1 MSLDLNRLS
10 VRAFLVLLTC
20 EVLLVLSDAAI
31 SYARLISNR
40 AIGRLFNITR
50 EDSIPNW
57 FASMQF
63 LLIALVLWVIYLRVR
78 ELDTAKWKAR
88 GWAFLAG
95 VFLFLSIDDGS
106 KLHERVGTWFHAS
119 AHAGDSVAGMLME
132 KHPSYSWHVVLGPIF
147 AVIGL
152 FLLVFAW
159 RAFRSP
165 LPKVLFVTGLSLLG
179 LAQGMDFLEG
189 IEAVVEYVAR
199 ALSVSNYAVHHF
211 SKSGEE
217 FLEMLGQT
225 LLLVAFL
232 RHLGEIADGWR
243 IEFRRPA

>member
-1 MSLDLNRLS
+1 MTIDLNRLS
-10 VRAFLVLLTC
+10 VRAFFVLVTC
-20 EVLLVLSDAAI
+20 QVLLVVLDAAI
-31 SYARLISNR
+31 SYGELVSNR

-63 LLIALVLWVIYLRVR
+63 LLIALVLWVIFLRVR
-78 ELDTAKWKAR
+78 ALDGAQWQAR
-88 GWAFLAG
+88 GWGFLSG

-106 KLHERVGTWFHAS
+106 KLHERVGTWFK
-119 AHAGDSVAGMLME
+119 AGDFVDGYL
-132 KHPSYSWHVVLGPIF
+132 SYSWHIVLGPIF
-147 AVIGL
+147 AAIGL
-152 FLLVFAW
+152 FLLLFAW

-165 LPKVLFVTGLSLLG
+165 RLKMLFLAGLACLG

-189 IEAVVEYVAR
+189 IDDVVDYLGEL
-199 ALSVSNYAVHHF
+199 LSVSNYTVQHF
-211 SKSGEE
+211 AKSAEE

-232 RHLGEIADGWR
+232 RHLGDITEGWG
-243 IEFRRPA
+243 IEFRSSS